1 MITRLVTSL
10 MKTLKIGSEFSK
22 VPRGRYRSDGAA
34 SGERFREDF
43 LRNRLSSLSNGEK
56 LQIVIDDDVEGYGSS
71 FLVEGFAGMVKYGY
85 MHASELLAKIEIK
98 YTNPDFAFYK
108 KKIEQYINEAQFNSK
123 LYEPTI
129 E

>member
-1 MITRLVTSL
+1 MIVKLVASL

-22 VPRGRYRSDGAA
+22 VPRGRYRSDGTA

-43 LRNRLSSLSNGEK
+43 LRNRLNSLHSGEK

-85 MHASELLAKIEIK
+85 MQANELLAKIEIK
-98 YTNPDFAFYK
+98 YTNPDFEFYK
-108 KKIEQYINEAQFNSK
+108 KKIEQYIKEAQFNSK
-123 LYEPTI
+123 PYEPTA

>member
-1 MITRLVTSL
+1 MMKNLVNNL

-22 VPRGRYRSDGAA
+22 VPRGRFRTDGTA

-43 LRNRLSSLSNGEK
+43 LRLRLKELSDGEK
-56 LQIVIDDDVEGYGSS
+56 LRIVIDDEVEGYGSS

-85 MHASELLAKIEIK
+85 MQGKELLGKIEIQ

-108 KKIEQYINEAQFNSK
+108 NKIVQYINEAKYNSK
-123 LYEPTI
+123 PYEPTNQ
-129 E
+129 

>member
-1 MITRLVTSL
+1 

-22 VPRGRYRSDGAA
+22 VPRGRYRSDGTA

-43 LRNRLSSLSNGEK
+43 LRNRLNSLHSGEK

-85 MHASELLAKIEIK
+85 MQANELLAKIEIK
-98 YTNPDFAFYK
+98 YTNPDFEFYK
-108 KKIEQYINEAQFNSK
+108 KKIEQYIKEAQFNSK
-123 LYEPTI
+123 PYEPTA